1 MIANRTFDRPFGGG
15 GLEGSM
21 ASRADLRVKS
31 LCQNSARIG
40 RIVRIS
46 PEGNA
51 ESGVTY
57 LGSQREAR
65 RELGFHSRSF
75 ETGLRETLTFE
86 RTLLEKSPQN
96 RASAVRPSRVAA
108 PTKESGSRVGAHR
121 LFERVRDWVGWR
133 EKASRCPG
141 CLRGWSPSPLCS
153 GPPPRESPPFS

>member
-1 MIANRTFDRPFGGG
+1 MIANRTFDRPLRGG

-21 ASRADLRVKS
+21 ASRADLQVKS

-40 RIVRIS
+40 RKVRIC
-46 PEGNA
+46 PQGKGEAGI
-51 ESGVTY
+51 TC
-57 LGSQREAR
+57 LGSNEKAWRNS
-65 RELGFHSRSF
+65 GSISRSF

-86 RTLLEKSPQN
+86 RAFLEKSPQN

-141 CLRGWSPSPLCS
+141 C
-153 GPPPRESPPFS
+153 